1 MPDAAQP
8 TSPAPRAE
16 LLYYFCRLQLPDV
29 NLPPARCRHHLE
41 RTYQLY
47 LKKLDA
53 PISFETYLD
62 QLYPL
67 DWFLA
72 SGCLEGNQHAWEHL
86 FASRAGRSD
95 CLLMDALRA

>member
-53 PISFETYLD
+53 PISFGPRKHQGSDEVYYTTVRD
-62 QLYPL
+62 GRFVRIE
-67 DWFLA
+67 DWKRW
-72 SGCLEGNQHAWEHL
+72 GK
-86 FASRAGRSD
+86 
-95 CLLMDALRA
+95 